1 MAELATGVR
10 DGGGDGGREQGETRS
25 RGVGLISASNHL
37 YTARKVCEHASY
49 DLDLLLSSARLT
61 FCCRQGE
68 LPIRS
73 EFVSLFP
80 SHLSSKYF
88 PQAAQITYASS
99 QAESTCH
106 ARITRR
112 LFSFFP
118 LLPSRRFRTC
128 LHRDSDLLFCLNF
141 RFSWLLTT
149 TQQHTSI
156 SRLLSSLH
164 LSPDPCRKHRQPT
177 VRLRSLQS
185 RKLPP
190 RSPSRRPTSSRSSRT
205 SAGELP
211 FLALSPP
218 AHLSPLKCDLLL
230 PLSPL
235 CFPSPLR
242 SRFILNLPPSESS
255 SVPRICF
262 QVEQAF
268 WFYEDWVRD
277 LNPSLPS
284 YTLKRFSEIFF
295 KVCPLLSQWSD
306 EHERMFLEFMRYKS
320 RVPVCGAI
328 MINEAWD
335 KVSPGRK
342 AGGERERK
350 EG

>member
-1 MAELATGVR
+1 V
-10 DGGGDGGREQGETRS
+10 
-25 RGVGLISASNHL
+25 ISS
-37 YTARKVCEHASY
+37 
-49 DLDLLLSSARLT
+49 
-61 FCCRQGE
+61 
-68 LPIRS
+68 
-73 EFVSLFP
+73 
-80 SHLSSKYF
+80 
-88 PQAAQITYASS
+88 
-99 QAESTCH
+99 
-106 ARITRR
+106 
-112 LFSFFP
+112 
-118 LLPSRRFRTC
+118 
-128 LHRDSDLLFCLNF
+128 
-141 RFSWLLTT
+141 
-149 TQQHTSI
+149 
-156 SRLLSSLH
+156 
-164 LSPDPCRKHRQPT
+164 
-177 VRLRSLQS
+177 
-185 RKLPP
+185 
-190 RSPSRRPTSSRSSRT
+190 
-205 SAGELP
+205 
-211 FLALSPP
+211 
-218 AHLSPLKCDLLL
+218 
-230 PLSPL
+230 
-235 CFPSPLR
+235 FPSPLR